1 MFTVILLNAS
11 RSLGQN
17 SFPFTAEPLTDS
29 VDLSAKMVEA
39 VDRFFVI
46 ETKRLAGSRGDI
58 WKYDFLSV
66 DGFNSSIDKHRILL
80 ANRLGVVEKRLEPS
94 LFVLNDDQLQPVL
107 LKTADISVMAVRW
120 ETLDGMPADG
130 ILLKPK
136 GRILAR
142 VVMLPDADILPEVL
156 AGLKEKDAAGFGAA
170 QQLANAGCEVL
181 IPLLINRDCT
191 YSGSASLNRFTNQP
205 HREWIYRQAYE
216 LGRHVIGYELQKIF
230 AAIDWFQFQNKKEHS
245 KAPIG
250 VAGYGEGGLLALYAS
265 ALDTRIEASL
275 VSGYFDNRSE
285 LWHEPIYRNV
295 FGLLKYFG
303 DAELAVM
310 SWPRPLTIEHTKGP
324 EITGPPPASKGRAG
338 AAPGILTTPDLLRA
352 QTEWKK
358 ANNSLPDGKSHL
370 RWVYEPTSKNPFSAS
385 ALRQFTKDL
394 KIPFAKTKSVN
405 LISVAENKWVS
416 VNKRQEKAVKEMEQ
430 VVQNLLDTCSRV
442 RDRDYWS
449 TLKGDSTM
457 QKTVKRK
464 QRERLGDVIGMLPR
478 PTIPVNPK
486 ARLLKVTDKWTS
498 YEVTL
503 DVLTPG
509 VFAWGILIVPNGI
522 SAGQRLPAVVCQHG
536 LEGIPADVVTNDTT
550 TIGWKFYKSFA
561 TKLADRGYV
570 TFVPHN
576 PYRGEDKFRV
586 LQRKG
591 NPIGLSL
598 FSVITS
604 QHTRIVEWLAKQTF
618 IDPARIGFYGLS
630 YGGTTAMRIPALV
643 EGYALSICSANFNE
657 WIVKVS
663 TTRYAFSYMFSK
675 EYDMVEWNMGTTFN
689 YAEMAALIAPRPF
702 MVERGFNDN
711 VGGDEW
717 VDFEFAKVRRH
728 YVRLGI
734 PGAVRIEH
742 FVGPHTINGVGTFD
756 FLDQHL
762 KALQ

>member
-1 MFTVILLNAS
+1 MFTGILLNAS

-17 SFPFTAEPLTDS
+17 SFPFAAEPLTDS

-39 VDRFFVI
+39 VDRFFVT
-46 ETKRLAGSRGDI
+46 ETKRQAGSRGDL
-58 WKYDFLSV
+58 WKYDFSSV
-66 DGFNSSIDKHRILL
+66 DGFNTSIDKQRILL
-80 ANRLGVVEKRLEPS
+80 ADRLGVVEKRLEPS
-94 LFVLNDDQLQPVL
+94 LFVLNDDQLQPML
-107 LKTADISVMAVRW
+107 LKAADISVVAVRW

-136 GRILAR
+136 GKILAR
-142 VVMLPDADILPEVL
+142 VLMLPDADILPEVL
-156 AGLKEKDAAGFGAA
+156 AGLTEKDAAGFGAA

-310 SWPRPLTIEHTKGP
+310 SWPRSLTIEHTKGP
-324 EITGPPPASKGRAG
+324 EIAGPPPASKGRAG

-352 QTEWKK
+352 QTEWAK
-358 ANNSLPDGKSHL
+358 ADNSLPGGKSHL
-370 RWVYEPTSKNPFSAS
+370 RWVYEPASKNPFSMS

-394 KIPFAKTKSVN
+394 KMPFAKTKPVN
-405 LISVAENKWVS
+405 LISVAENKWIS
-416 VNKRQEKAVKEMEQ
+416 VDKRQEKAVKEMEQ
-430 VVQNLLDTCSRV
+430 VVQNLLDTCSRM

-457 QKTVKRK
+457 QKAVKSK
-464 QRERLGDVIGMLPR
+464 QRKRLGEVIGMLPR

-498 YEVTL
+498 YEITL

-522 SAGQRLPAVVCQHG
+522 TAGQRLPAVVCQHG
-536 LEGIPADVVTNDTT
+536 LEGIPADVVTKDTT

-561 TKLADRGYV
+561 TRLADQGYV

-663 TTRYAFSYMFSK
+663 TTRYGFSYMFSK

-734 PGAVRIEH
+734 PGAVQIEH

-756 FLDQHL
+756 FLDRHL
-762 KALQ
+762 KGR